1 MGFWKRFKFFAIG
14 LSIGTLTVY
23 VIFGTRD
30 WTSWTPEGRVL
41 ITIKQA
47 EFKATDL
54 AECQIACIGLERD
67 SISKRLIQGAQV
79 NFKLSE
85 TQKKPCPIYDI
96 TIADAQLHY
105 KLEMCERDSLVNL
118 ISIDKAGLECD
129 C

>member
-1 MGFWKRFKFFAIG
+1 MNFWKRFKFFAIG
-14 LSIGTLTVY
+14 LTLGTLVVY
-23 VIFGTRD
+23 VIFGSRD
-30 WTSWTPEGRVL
+30 LTSWTPQGRVL

-47 EFKATDL
+47 EFKATQK
-54 AECQIACIGLERD
+54 AECQIACLGLERD
-67 SISKRLIQGAQV
+67 SIAKILIKGADV
-79 NFKLSE
+79 DFKKSE

-118 ISIDKAGLECD
+118 LSIDKVGLACD

>member
-14 LSIGTLTVY
+14 LTLGTLVVY
-23 VIFGTRD
+23 VIFGSRD
-30 WTSWTPEGRVL
+30 LTSWTPQGRVL

-47 EFKATDL
+47 EFKATDK
-54 AECQIACIGLERD
+54 AECQIACLGLERD
-67 SISKRLIQGAQV
+67 SIAKILIKGADV
-79 NFKLSE
+79 DFKKSE

-96 TIADAQLHY
+96 TIAEAQLHY

-118 ISIDKAGLECD
+118 ISIDGVGKECD

>member
-14 LSIGTLTVY
+14 LTIGTLAVY
-23 VIFGTRD
+23 VMFGARD

-41 ITIKQA
+41 TTIKQA

-54 AECQIACIGLERD
+54 AECQIDCIGLERD
-67 SISKRLIQGAQV
+67 SIAKILITDAEV
-79 NFKLSE
+79 DFKNSE

-118 ISIDKAGLECD
+118 LSIDKVGVECD